1 MINKSRIKRSKHFE
15 KVKDSKTKKPHFYLH
30 IGIGIAAACGDPSD
44 NDWKIVGSMDHSW
57 AFKLIERTQRTAD
70 LSHD

>member
-1 MINKSRIKRSKHFE
+1 MINKIVLKRSKHFE
-15 KVKDSKTKKPHFYLH
+15 KVKDTKTKKPHFYLNME
-30 IGIGIAAACGDPSD
+30 IGIAAACGDPSD

-57 AFKLIERTQRTAD
+57 AFELIERTQRTAD